1 MSEQAGAR
9 ELEPSCEMRALA
21 CPDGHVRLVTRN
33 LAFDAA
39 KQLGLGA
46 DAPYPA
52 ALDLLVG
59 ALAADL
65 LTGLLREATRAG
77 VELHDAELRLAAR
90 LGNPLVALGV
100 VGETGSPALTSLE
113 GTLFVTGDLDEDRLR
128 GLWEQACARAPVF
141 ATLHRSTSVHISL
154 RLVP

>member
-1 MSEQAGAR
+1 MSEPLD
-9 ELEPSCEMRALA
+9 LEPSCELRALV

-33 LAFDAA
+33 LTFDAER
-39 KQLGLGA
+39 QLGLDSVA
-46 DAPYPA
+46 SHPA

-65 LTGLLREATRAG
+65 LAGLGREAARAG
-77 VELHDAELRLAAR
+77 VPLHDAELRLEAR

-100 VGETGSPALTSLE
+100 VGEAGDPGLVSVK
-113 GTLFVTGDLDEDRLR
+113 GTLFAGSDTDEAGIHALWDR
-128 GLWEQACARAPVF
+128 ACARAPVF
-141 ATLHRSTSVHISL
+141 ATLRRSASIHITI

>member
-1 MSEQAGAR
+1 MDEPQH
-9 ELEPSCEMRALA
+9 LEPSSKIRALT

-33 LAFDAA
+33 LSFDADQ
-39 KQLGLGA
+39 QLGLDPGA
-46 DAPYPA
+46 SHPA

-65 LTGLLREATRAG
+65 LAGLGREAARTG
-77 VELHDAELRLAAR
+77 VSLHDAELRLEAR

-100 VGETGSPALTSLE
+100 VGESGSPALAAVQ
-113 GTLFVTGDLDEDRLR
+113 GTLFASGDVGESQIH
-128 GLWEQACARAPVF
+128 GLWERACARAPVL
-141 ATLHRSTSVHISL
+141 ATLRTSASVHIDV

>member
-1 MSEQAGAR
+1 MSQPPDIT
-9 ELEPSCEMRALA
+9 PSCELRALV

-33 LAFDAA
+33 LPFDAEQ
-39 KQLGLGA
+39 QLGLDPGA
-46 DAPYPA
+46 SHPA

-65 LTGLLREATRAG
+65 LAGLGREAARAG
-77 VELHDAELRLAAR
+77 VPLHDAELRLEAR

-100 VGETGSPALTSLE
+100 VGEAGSPGLASVQ
-113 GTLFVTGDLDEDRLR
+113 GTLFAGAEADEAQIHA
-128 GLWEQACARAPVF
+128 LWERACARAAVF
-141 ATLHRSTSVHISL
+141 TTLRRSALIHITI